1 MRNFGNPSIPEYIQS
16 FLHDPMGFL
25 MSQNHSPFSVRQ
37 IGYIWTEF
45 TKLSNNYSNLIILD
59 KIGPQF
65 NNLLIVGDIHGD
77 LNSTLRIMRPF
88 LEEKVDSMVFL
99 GDYVD
104 RGDFSFLNIL
114 YLICMAIVWPKRIIL
129 LRGNHEDLELNLKFG
144 FYDEVSKYFPQ
155 RQECQAVL
163 AILDSIYNLMSLVA
177 ITPQRSICL
186 HAGIPKSVP
195 RLEIVDQIPKPHKDY
210 RNIQDEALKAKIEE
224 AFLQIRWN
232 DPASKIL
239 NNLDERSYHGYY
251 YYTLTDT
258 HLFLERNKML
268 RLYRSH
274 EDPRGGYQ
282 EVFPNILYHIFS
294 SEPYFGKIEM
304 AFTIHEQ
311 PNGDIML
318 RDLDFNIQGKLNQR
332 ILRFSRSKT

>member
-1 MRNFGNPSIPEYIQS
+1 
-16 FLHDPMGFL
+16 
-25 MSQNHSPFSVRQ
+25 
-37 IGYIWTEF
+37 
-45 TKLSNNYSNLIILD
+45 
-59 KIGPQF
+59 
-65 NNLLIVGDIHGD
+65 
-77 LNSTLRIMRPF
+77 
-88 LEEKVDSMVFL
+88 MVFL

-114 YLICMAIVWPKRIIL
+114 FLVCMSLAWPERIIL

-144 FYDEVSKYFPQ
+144 FYDEVNKYFPN

-163 AILDSIYNLMSLVA
+163 AILDSLYNMMSLVA
-177 ITPQRSICL
+177 ITPQQSICL
-186 HAGIPKSVP
+186 HGGIPKSVP
-195 RLEIVDQIPKPHKDY
+195 RLQIVDQIPKPHKDI
-210 RNIQDEALKAKIEE
+210 RNIQDSELKAQMEEAL
-224 AFLQIRWN
+224 LQIRWN

-239 NNLDERSYHGYY
+239 NSLDERSYHGYY

-258 HLFLERNKML
+258 HLFLERNKKL
-268 RLYRSH
+268 RVIRSH

-311 PNGDIML
+311 PNGDLYL

-332 ILRFSRSKT
+332 IMRFSRSRS